1 MKRREFITLLGGAA
15 AAWPLSARAQQRA
28 KLPIIGFL
36 GPTTPDTWSQY
47 LKVFVQ
53 QLHELGWIEGR
64 TVAIEYRWAEGRS
77 ERFADI
83 AAEFVRLKVDI
94 IVTGGVAVP
103 AAKQATLVIPIIF
116 AVENDPVGAGLVAS
130 LARPGGNVTGLSVQ
144 SPDLVGKRIDLLRE
158 VLPGLRRLAIMA
170 NVGYPAALLDMRE
183 VQAAG
188 RVHGLDVV
196 LLEIRRAEDIA
207 PAFDELKGRADALY
221 VCTDALVATNR
232 VRINTTA
239 NTVRLP
245 TMHSAREYVAVGGL
259 ISYGP
264 SYQDLFRRTA
274 NYVDKV
280 LRGAKPADLPV
291 EQPTRFELVINLNTA
306 KALGLEVPPT
316 LLARADEVIE

>member
-1 MKRREFITLLGGAA
+1 
-15 AAWPLSARAQQRA
+15 
-28 KLPIIGFL
+28 
-36 GPTTPDTWSQY
+36 
-47 LKVFVQ
+47 
-53 QLHELGWIEGR
+53 
-64 TVAIEYRWAEGRS
+64 
-77 ERFADI
+77 
-83 AAEFVRLKVDI
+83 
-94 IVTGGVAVP
+94 
-103 AAKQATLVIPIIF
+103 
-116 AVENDPVGAGLVAS
+116 
-130 LARPGGNVTGLSVQ
+130 
-144 SPDLVGKRIDLLRE
+144 
-158 VLPGLRRLAIMA
+158 MA

-207 PAFDELKGRADALY
+207 PAFDELKGCADALY